1 MKENWGFYRKIQV
14 WLVATPGK
22 SLAEADIPTV
32 LDGVAQLHGF
42 HGLVEPEDTASQPG
56 RLTEAVHSLPQLPH
70 AWPQL

>member
-1 MKENWGFYRKIQV
+1 M
-14 WLVATPGK
+14 ATPGK

-32 LDGVAQLHGF
+32 LDGVAQLYCL

-70 AWPQL
+70 TWPQL